1 MQQSHYTLLQEIIA
15 TINNDVQAR
24 LTELQKSPEKYDRL
38 LKKRVNIID
47 GKIDEILPIP
57 REKGKPSNVVTQSI
71 EKIFVERAVV
81 LFERF
86 LAKGPVR
93 S

>member
-1 MQQSHYTLLQEIIA
+1 MA
-15 TINNDVQAR
+15 NKV
-24 LTELQKSPEKYDRL
+24 KYNL
-38 LKKRVNIID
+38 GFNSAIID